1 MAVQEAEATEAMGQG
16 AGVVPVTRVP
26 CTLPGQLRLQHTPLE
41 WLVEATLAPVEEDM
55 EVQVVEA
62 TGVPAVEVMEVA
74 AVEPAKVQVVE
85 VETYRVNYKPWPP
98 WVELEED
105 LVEAAEDVELW
116 VEVLVEVMAAAAV
129 VEVMT

>member
-1 MAVQEAEATEAMGQG
+1 MAVQEAEATEAMVQG

-41 WLVEATLAPVEEDM
+41 WLVEATLAPVEGDM

-74 AVEPAKVQVVE
+74 AVEPAKVQVE
-85 VETYRVNYKPWPP
+85 PYRVNYKPWPP